1 MARDFQN
8 RSCSAFQ
15 GYLISGGEGFLL
27 VGCNFVLVA
36 VGWCDQGLVFMN
48 PMLHIYPNDG
58 NIDDGGIVAIR
69 GVVGYVYFGGNCSY

>member
-8 RSCSAFQ
+8 RLCSAFE

-27 VGCNFVLVA
+27 VSCNFVLVG

-48 PMLHIYPNDG
+48 PLLRIYPNDG
-58 NIDDGGIVAIR
+58 NTNGGGMVASR
-69 GVVGYVYFGGNCSY
+69 GVVGYVYFGGSCS